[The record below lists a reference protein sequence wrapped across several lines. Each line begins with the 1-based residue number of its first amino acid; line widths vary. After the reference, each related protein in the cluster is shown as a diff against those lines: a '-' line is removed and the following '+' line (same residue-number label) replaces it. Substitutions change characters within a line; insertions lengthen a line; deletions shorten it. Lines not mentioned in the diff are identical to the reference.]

1 MCEVSDFIRG
11 QEDCKNGVEHKSISE
26 AYTRGYAAQYELE
39 AMNDEMT
46 ETQGERYAYQNS

>member
-11 QEDCKNGVEHKSISE
+11 QEDCKNGVEHKPISE

-39 AMNDEMT
+39 QMNTEMAKEELT
-46 ETQGERYAYQNS
+46 WT